1 MDGALCRRCIA
12 PRINWR
18 SLIKNKL
25 TLATQK
31 ITTYAKPDKRFL
43 SRRRILPGPKQMEN
57 DQLDNVKVCIDTSG
71 SIGDKELGIA
81 LAQIKQLL
89 KVYKA
94 KAELMY
100 WDTQVRVCEPFN
112 NVQELLKIMPGG
124 GGGTDVNCVFEQFE
138 GRDYKIG
145 KNKTFDN
152 NYIHRWIFWTS

>member
-1 MDGALCRRCIA
+1 MMLSPQLWMIVKQNTVRNILERAVVMQKQNTGTFGGEQGSWMERYVEDALA

-71 SIGDKELGIA
+71 SIGDKEL
-81 LAQIKQLL
+81 
-89 KVYKA
+89 
-94 KAELMY
+94 E
-100 WDTQVRVCEPFN
+100 
-112 NVQELLKIMPGG
+112 
-124 GGGTDVNCVFEQFE
+124 
-138 GRDYKIG
+138 
-145 KNKTFDN
+145 
-152 NYIHRWIFWTS
+152 